1 MARIFRKGESAE
13 IQLPGRSSSEVIAAR
28 TGSKALT
35 VRIVEMAPGPADR
48 GPHVHD
54 GFEEAIHVLEGKGLL
69 LTDSGKHELTAG
81 DTVLVPS
88 GERHATCNTGS
99 IPLRLYCVFPISD
112 IGPGTREFAD
122 WDEDRN
128 A

>member
-1 MARIFRKGESAE
+1 MSRIIRKGESAE
-13 IQLPGRSSSEVIAAR
+13 LQLPGRRSSEVIAAR

-35 VRIVEMAPGPADR
+35 VRIVEMDPGPADR

-54 GFEEAIHVLEGKGLL
+54 GFEEVIHVLEGTGLL
-69 LTDSGKHELTAG
+69 LTDSGRHELTAG

-99 IPLRLYCVFPISD
+99 TPLRLYCVFPIND
-112 IGPGTREFAD
+112 IRPGTREFAG
-122 WDEDRN
+122 WDKDPD